1 MVELNGNIFWGLIQ
15 MMNSFKAGTQPFQL
29 AAAIGNCCRACRR
42 GGVLRQKKNVIG
54 YVTSSQERRSKHA
67 TCTYATLS
75 F

>member
-42 GGVLRQKKNVIG
+42 GSVLRQKKM
-54 YVTSSQERRSKHA
+54 SSVMF
-67 TCTYATLS
+67 LS
-75 F
+75 NKIVFDLLKNI